1 MTRPNARRL
10 AIALLAGAAGAA
22 LTLVPLPAVA
32 RLWPGRVITLPIAIL
47 YGPWYGLLSAL
58 TAAAP
63 FRAVV
68 VLPVIFSLEALIVG
82 AFARRGKPTLVAGA
96 LLLGAAAGSF
106 GLVPGPLRPRH
117 PPAGG
122 G

>member
-1 MTRPNARRL
+1 MPRPNARRL

-22 LTLVPLPAVA
+22 LNLVPLPAVA

-96 LLLGAAAGSF
+96 PLWGAAAGR
-106 GLVPGPLRPRH
+106 LRVFSRAVRLRLP
-117 PPAGG
+117 
-122 G
+122 